1 MPCTLHPA
9 SPNVNILHDNSVYL
23 KLIDHQGHNI
33 FIPSRGHFPCRYVLD
48 SGWGGGQGTS
58 TSVSL
63 TLSRLQAWSQAD
75 QGFVPHP
82 SRFRECD
89 LPNLSFLLHK
99 WADIMIDTQQIAALF
114 LSEIALFF
122 SFLSLSLSLFF
133 LTFLTWS

>member
-1 MPCTLHPA
+1 MPCTLHPT
-9 SPNVNILHDNSVYL
+9 SPNVNILHDNTVCL

-33 FIPSRGHFPCRYVLD
+33 FIPSRGYFPCRYVLD
-48 SGWGGGQGTS
+48 SGRGAS

-63 TLSRLQAWSQAD
+63 TLSQLQAWSQAD
-75 QGFVPHP
+75 QGFAPHP

-99 WADIMIDTQQIAALF
+99 WADIMTDTQQIAALF

-133 LTFLTWS
+133 FLTFLTWS